1 MSMYRAYFESCYDS
15 EGRYKKLYEGQYA
28 SYSLNLTNV
37 GKKTH
42 RALPISESH
51 NLIVSP
57 YMEIIDKY
65 DYIPILDVDKRPL
78 ACVIMR

>member
-1 MSMYRAYFESCYDS
+1 MSLYKASIDS
-15 EGRYKKLYEGQYA
+15 GHTRSMKIIWDKKKTMA
-28 SYSLNLTNV
+28 CSLNLTNV